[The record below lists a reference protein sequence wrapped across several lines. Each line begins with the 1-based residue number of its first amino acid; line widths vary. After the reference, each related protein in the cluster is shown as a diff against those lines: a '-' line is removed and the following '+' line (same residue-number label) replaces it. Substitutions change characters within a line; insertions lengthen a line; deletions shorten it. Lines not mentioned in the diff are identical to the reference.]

1 MHQMS
6 REELINISGSD
17 LAYHRKGVLLVDN
30 KPHYIVELVKEPH
43 TALYAAVYAVH
54 PGTDKY
60 PKKRAMQKEGFVGRF
75 NGTTRLAQIANA
87 LFPAKRVIG
96 WEEEPPLFVA
106 PIVSGQI
113 STFTKQ
119 VEDGF
124 FEREPDRLTTEGGER
139 KIIRGKNTGVFIGLS
154 SIEWEEKT
162 SIPLDSLV
170 KALINHNQNDGFFDL
185 TGDNNSKNNPL
196 GTYYKEGK

>member
-119 VEDGF
+119 VE
-124 FEREPDRLTTEGGER
+124 T
-139 KIIRGKNTGVFIGLS
+139 
-154 SIEWEEKT
+154 
-162 SIPLDSLV
+162 DSL
-170 KALINHNQNDGFFDL
+170 KESL
-185 TGDNNSKNNPL
+185 TV
-196 GTYYKEGK
+196 